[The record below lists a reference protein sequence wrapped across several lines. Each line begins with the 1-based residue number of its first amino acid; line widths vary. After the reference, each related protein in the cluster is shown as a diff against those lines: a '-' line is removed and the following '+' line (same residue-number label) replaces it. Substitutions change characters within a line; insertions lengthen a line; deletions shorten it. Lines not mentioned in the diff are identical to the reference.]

1 MTMRRSLLLAAPIC
15 LLALASCQRRGEPVP
30 TLTQEQWARVQ
41 ENFLTTAPVP
51 QHPVGAVFGDE
62 FRLIGWEMSPA
73 APQIDEAITITLIW
87 ESLAEVDTNWRIFTH
102 LDGTTRQN
110 LDHDAMANAFPT
122 LHWKKGT
129 ILKDTIETKLE
140 TGGDGQVKI
149 FVGFYHDDDRLEVSS
164 PGSGKVDKDGRLEIG
179 GFAAKWEPP
188 AYEIKRASSPITI
201 DGKLTDR
208 AWVTAAQ
215 TVLWRHPTTGKPQEG
230 IDTWAKMLW
239 DDENLYVAF
248 SAEDS
253 DVWSTITARDGNL
266 WDEEV
271 LELYIDAKKNGTDYL
286 EFQINPNNAVFDA
299 FFPKPTNRNLEQA
312 RARNLEKMESAVTVS
327 GTLNKRDDEDR
338 AWFAELRI
346 PLASIPSMGN
356 VPPRDGDTVRVNF
369 YRYDR
374 PSNGEVNTLAWS
386 PIGGGS
392 FHKPERFGV
401 ATFTGAGTPL
411 MPGMVEGSGIAVPQQ
426 LLPTT
431 GQVKPLP
438 SGNPGLRPVKLPKLA
453 K

>member
-1 MTMRRSLLLAAPIC
+1 MRRSLLLAAPIC

-41 ENFLTTAPVP
+41 ENFLKTAPVP
-51 QHPVGAVFGDE
+51 QHPVGAVFGDK
-62 FRLIGWEMSPA
+62 FRLIGWDISPA
-73 APQIDEAITITLIW
+73 APKIDDTVTLTLIW
-87 ESLAEVDTNWRIFTH
+87 ESLEEVDTNWRIFTH
-102 LDGTTRQN
+102 LDGSTRQN
-110 LDHDAMANAFPT
+110 LDHDAVGNAFPT

-140 TGGDGQVKI
+140 TGGDGEVKV
-149 FVGFYHDDDRLEVSS
+149 FVGFYHDEARLEVSA
-164 PGSGKVDKDGRLEIG
+164 PGSGKVDKDGRLGIG
-179 GFAAKWEPP
+179 SFSARWEPP

-208 AWVTAAQ
+208 AWLTAAQ
-215 TVLWRHPTTGKPQEG
+215 TVLWRHPTTGKPQDG
-230 IDTWAKMLW
+230 LDTWAKMLW

-253 DVWSTITARDGNL
+253 DVWSTIAVRDGNL

-312 RARNLEKMESAVTVS
+312 RARNLENMESAVTVS

-392 FHKPERFGV
+392 FHKPERFGI

-411 MPGMVEGSGIAVPQQ
+411 LPGMVEGSGVAVPVKLPPIAGQ
-426 LLPTT
+426 L
-431 GQVKPLP
+431 KPLP
-438 SGNPGLRPVKLPKLA
+438 SGSPGLRPVAIPKPA

>member
-1 MTMRRSLLLAAPIC
+1 MRRSLLLAAPIC

-41 ENFLTTAPVP
+41 ESFLTTAPVP
-51 QHPVGAVFGDE
+51 QHPVGAVFGDK

-87 ESLAEVDTNWRIFTH
+87 ECLAEVDTNWRIFTH
-102 LDGTTRQN
+102 LDGATRQN

-140 TGGDGQVKI
+140 TGGDGEVKL
-149 FVGFYHDDDRLEVSS
+149 FVGFYHDDARLEVSS
-164 PGSGKVDKDGRLEIG
+164 PGSGKVDKDGRLGIG
-179 GFAAKWEPP
+179 GFAARWEPP
-188 AYEIKRASSPITI
+188 TYEIKRASSPITI

-208 AWVTAAQ
+208 AWLTAAQ

-230 IDTWAKMLW
+230 NDTWAKMLW

-312 RARNLEKMESAVTVS
+312 RARNLEKMESAVSVS

-411 MPGMVEGSGIAVPQQ
+411 MPGMVEGSGVAVPVK
-426 LLPTT
+426 LPPTA
-431 GQVKPLP
+431 GKFKPLP
-438 SGNPGLRPVKLPKLA
+438 SGSPGLRPVAIPKLA

>member
-1 MTMRRSLLLAAPIC
+1 MRRSLLLAAPLC
-15 LLALASCQRRGEPVP
+15 LLALAACQRRGEPVP

-41 ENFLTTAPVP
+41 ENFLKAAPTP
-51 QHPVGAVFGDE
+51 QHPVGAVFGGK
-62 FRLIGWEMSPA
+62 FRLIGWDLSPE
-73 APQIDEAITITLIW
+73 APQIDQEVKLTLYW
-87 ESLAEVDTNWRIFTH
+87 ESLEEVDTNWRIFTH
-102 LDGTTRQN
+102 LDGSTRQN
-110 LDHDAMANAFPT
+110 LDHDAVGNAFPT

-140 TGGDGQVKI
+140 TGGDGQVKV
-149 FVGFYHDDDRLEVSS
+149 FVGFYHDDDRLDVTA
-164 PGSGKVDKDGRLEIG
+164 PGSGTVDKDGRLAIG
-179 GFAAKWEPP
+179 GFSARWEPP
-188 AYEIKRASSPITI
+188 AYEVRRATSPVVI

-208 AWVTAAQ
+208 AWASTPQ
-215 TVLWRHPTTGKPQEG
+215 TTLWRHPVSGKSQDG
-230 IDTWAKMLW
+230 LDTWAKMLW

-248 SAEDS
+248 SAKDS
-253 DVWSTITARDGNL
+253 DVWSTITARDGDL
-266 WDEEV
+266 WNEEV
-271 LELYIDAKKNGTDYL
+271 LELYIDARKNGTDYL

-299 FFPKPTNRNLEQA
+299 FFPKPTNRDLPTA
-312 RARNLEKMESAVTVS
+312 RARNLEQMESAVSVS

-374 PSNGEVNTLAWS
+374 PSNGDVDTLAWS
-386 PIGGGS
+386 PVGSGS
-392 FHKPERFGV
+392 FHKPERFGI

-411 MPGMVEGSGIAVPQQ
+411 MPGMVEGSGLAVPVQ
-426 LLPTT
+426 
-431 GQVKPLP
+431 LP
-438 SGNPGLRPVKLPKLA
+438 STNEGQKQQVPRPAFLKPSLMPKPA